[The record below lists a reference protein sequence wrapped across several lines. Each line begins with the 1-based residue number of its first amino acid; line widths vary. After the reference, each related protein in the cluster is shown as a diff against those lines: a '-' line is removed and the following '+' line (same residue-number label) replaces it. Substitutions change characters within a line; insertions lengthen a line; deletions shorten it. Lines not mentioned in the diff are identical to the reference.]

1 MKKILTLVMVM
12 ALALPTAAF
21 AKGKYKVRSAK
32 NATLEVSFIAMKMKG
47 SWTEVQIALQNNGSQ
62 NATFECCKAF
72 LENDAGF
79 SVASLTQGEVQSLVH
94 NKAKTAA
101 LVGTIVGAG
110 LGIAGAIDGSPEL
123 GYAATSVA
131 GASVITGA
139 VAEHSADTTRRNI
152 VIDDVMRAQIYPPGI
167 KVAGTM
173 WFPPKKRWQGSK
185 KPKAIHVVYAYNG
198 QQQQV
203 VVPIETK

>member
-1 MKKILTLVMVM
+1 MRKILLLVLVAAIAAPFP
-12 ALALPTAAF
+12 AL
-21 AKGKYKVRSAK
+21 AKGKRYRSAG
-32 NATLEVSFIAMKMKG
+32 NASLEVSLIGIKYKGAWAEVQVALENKG
-47 SWTEVQIALQNNGSQ
+47 SAA
-62 NATFECCKAF
+62 ATFECCKAF

-79 SVASLTQGEVQSLVH
+79 SVASLTQGEVQSQVY

-123 GYAATSVA
+123 GYAAVSAA
-131 GASVITGA
+131 GASTIAGA
-139 VAEHSADTTRRNI
+139 VAEHAADKARRNI
-152 VIDDVMRAQIYPPGI
+152 VIDDVMRAQIFYPGI

-185 KPKAIHVVYAYNG
+185 KPQAIHVVYNYNG
-198 QQQQV
+198 QMQKV
-203 VVPIETK
+203 TVPIQ